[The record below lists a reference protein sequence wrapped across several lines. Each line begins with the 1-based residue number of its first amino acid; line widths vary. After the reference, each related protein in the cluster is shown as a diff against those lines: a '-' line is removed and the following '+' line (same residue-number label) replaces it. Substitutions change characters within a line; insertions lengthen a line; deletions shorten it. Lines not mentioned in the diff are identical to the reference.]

1 MGRRGGLWVFLQAV
15 LFILFIVAP
24 WAGGEWARP
33 APLGILGW
41 IAVGAGSVLLAW
53 SAAQLGSSLTPFP
66 RPLPAG
72 KLVTD
77 GPYRLVRHPIYS
89 GVVLLCLGV
98 SLVTGNLLR
107 LGMTLV
113 LLIFFD
119 MKSRQ
124 EERWL
129 EERYPEYQSYKLRVR
144 KLIPGLY

>member
-1 MGRRGGLWVFLQAV
+1 MGQRGGLWVLLQGV

-33 APLGILGW
+33 PLVGVLGW
-41 IAVGAGSVLLAW
+41 AACIVGAVLLAW

-66 RPLPAG
+66 RPLPTG
-72 KLVTD
+72 RLVTD

-89 GVVLLCLGV
+89 GIVLLCLGV

-113 LLIFFD
+113 LFIFFD
-119 MKSRQ
+119 LKSRQ
-124 EERWL
+124 EEQWL
-129 EERYPEYQSYKLRVR
+129 EERYPEYQSYKARVK
-144 KLIPGLY
+144 KLIPGVY